1 MENARIL
8 ILDDE
13 KEIGYLIGTLLTRSG
28 YETTTCLSGE
38 ESVRLFKEAEESGT
52 PFNLLIMDLNIPMG
66 MGGKEALRAMKEI
79 REDVPAIATSGYDA
93 VSAGASEAGFTHFL
107 GKPFDISGLRELVK
121 ETLEPARS

>member
-1 MENARIL
+1 
-8 ILDDE
+8 
-13 KEIGYLIGTLLTRSG
+13 
-28 YETTTCLSGE
+28 
-38 ESVRLFKEAEESGT
+38 
-52 PFNLLIMDLNIPMG
+52 MDLNIPMG